1 MSKSCLGN
9 DGYLLIFPDA
19 FAILL
24 VKVMKGKYLKKKEKP
39 SSTDIFVR
47 K

>member
-1 MSKSCLGN
+1 ML
-9 DGYLLIFPDA
+9 

-24 VKVMKGKYLKKKEKP
+24 VKVMKGKYLKKKENP
-39 SSTDIFVR
+39 SSTDIFER